1 MDALFLALLIGFFLL
16 AGSVIL
22 LFFTMIAIVLIKA
35 MGGGSSDFEYADIN
49 DVDIASTP
57 STRKTKN

>member
-22 LFFTMIAIVLIKA
+22 LFFTMIAMILIKA

-49 DVDIASTP
+49 DVEIASTP
-57 STRKTKN
+57 SSKNAKN